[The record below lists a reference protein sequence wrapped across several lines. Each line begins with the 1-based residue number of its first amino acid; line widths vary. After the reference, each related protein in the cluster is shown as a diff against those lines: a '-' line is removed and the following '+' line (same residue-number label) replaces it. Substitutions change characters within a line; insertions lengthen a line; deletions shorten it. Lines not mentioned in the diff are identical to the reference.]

1 MIARRCVCGTQKK
14 DFKWKEI
21 KNEWEKASTRVLVLE
36 AILDKLLQETLPK
49 KPQKQVV
56 QEQAKK
62 DAQFKASKSWNALDK
77 NAMKYTLRAEPTNT
91 QKSIINQPMKW

>member
-21 KNEWEKASTRVLVLE
+21 KNEWEKASGRMLVLE

-56 QEQAKK
+56 HEQAKK
-62 DAQFKASKSWNALDK
+62 DAQFKASKSRNAPDK
-77 NAMKYTLRAEPTNT
+77 SAKKYTSWAEPTNT
-91 QKSIINQPMKW
+91 QKSIIN

>member
-1 MIARRCVCGTQKK
+1 M
-14 DFKWKEI
+14 
-21 KNEWEKASTRVLVLE
+21 LVLE

-49 KPQKQVV
+49 MPQKQVV

-77 NAMKYTLRAEPTNT
+77 NAKKYTSRAELTNT
-91 QKSIINQPMKW
+91 QKSIINQWIK

>member
-1 MIARRCVCGTQKK
+1 MSVVHRRRTSNEKK
-14 DFKWKEI
+14 LKI
-21 KNEWEKASTRVLVLE
+21 NERKPVLE

-49 KPQKQVV
+49 MPQKQVV

-77 NAMKYTLRAEPTNT
+77 SAKKYTLRTESTNT
-91 QKSIINQPMKW
+91 RKSTTQQWTK